1 MTPEN
6 LFTLANIVYLFGTL
20 LLLKRAIQDKSNLH
34 NFDTTG
40 SILTAIATT
49 IILFAYFTLHMY
61 IALIFVIPTWLFW
74 AFVSIYTT
82 KSRIHIKTHF

>member
-6 LFTLANIVYLFGTL
+6 LFTFANIVYLFGTL
-20 LLLKRAIQDKSNLH
+20 LLLNRAIHDKSNLH

-49 IILFAYFTLHMY
+49 IILFVYFTLQMY
-61 IALIFVIPTWLFW
+61 IALVFVIPTWLFW
-74 AFVSIYTT
+74 AFVSIHTT
-82 KSRIHIKTHF
+82 KNRLCVK